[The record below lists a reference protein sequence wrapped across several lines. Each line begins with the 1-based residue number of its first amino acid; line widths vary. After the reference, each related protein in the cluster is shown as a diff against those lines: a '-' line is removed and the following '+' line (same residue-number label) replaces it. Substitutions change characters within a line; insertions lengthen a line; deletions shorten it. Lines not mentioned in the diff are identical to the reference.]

1 MNAEL
6 IKQLKEIKASVV
18 KKDLRGADWEDRQ
31 EIIGKL
37 EEVVS
42 LLNDFTN
49 RGIDFDQ
56 E

>member
-1 MNAEL
+1 MNGKL
-6 IKQLKEIKASVV
+6 ISQLKDIKAIVV

-31 EIIGKL
+31 EIISKL
-37 EEVVS
+37 EDAVS
-42 LLNDFTN
+42 LLNDFSN